1 MLSTGRILDESTGN
15 VHMIIGCYGPV
26 HAGRRPGR
34 YEVRPQESHGHR
46 WLGVLLL
53 MMVMMLVPGLL
64 AARHL
69 LQVLLD
75 LAGQLIHL
83 RG

>member
-1 MLSTGRILDESTGN
+1 MQGRGRILDEFTDN
-15 VHMIIGCYGPV
+15 VAIGCHR
-26 HAGRRPGR
+26 HAHAARPAGT
-34 YEVRPQESHGHR
+34 ESDVKR
-46 WLGVLLL
+46 SRSPLRAVL
-53 MMVMMLVPGLL
+53 MMAIMLVLGLL
-64 AARHL
+64 AARHP